1 MLVLALAPSSFA
13 QVQVRLFNATSSF
26 EVQTNRNAQTADP
39 ASVGSGITVT
49 GELVAISNLTT
60 TRLRLTFP
68 APITSSPAVTTTG
81 VFPPGFATAPPTDAI
96 RIDGGAGTGL
106 FASVTAVTTVDYT
119 GGTIDINLPGVNN
132 AGGLSG
138 SLRLLGVRIDANGK
152 TAPLTV
158 SGALQS
164 TANNYFAPT
173 ETPTLISALGPGIT
187 GLAIGAKTSPTTDPV
202 PANNAVP
209 SDGTATVF
217 TNRTVSDNLASFIIV
232 EGNQQALR
240 TATQSSSSGVAVPN
254 GTNIR
259 LTFNNVPANLTLTL
273 TCSGSGSSTA
283 VSLVVAVSN
292 GSITSTNNTSNI
304 TVTGT
309 SLTRTETLDCRIALP
324 VPAGGQLGSNVS
336 LSPGAITVTA
346 TLIPIG
352 DALDTVN
359 TPTLNFP
366 TVTGG
371 YPRFAQADLG
381 PLTIINIVAANT
393 TFLLP
398 YASKTGP
405 FDTGI
410 ALANTTADP
419 FGVSGGGQ
427 APAAGNCV
435 LTFFPRTT
443 TGAGTSS
450 TLTTSAT
457 VRPGTGL
464 GTDGTLAAGGTWT
477 VNVSELL
484 PAATPA
490 ISGDYFGYIFVVC
503 NFPAGHGISFIYNG
517 AGFTSFSP
525 LGVMNPPA
533 AVARTS
539 LNAEFLGF

>member
-13 QVQVRLFNATSSF
+13 QIQVRIFNAASSF

-39 ASVGSGITVT
+39 ASVGSGITIT
-49 GELVAISNLTT
+49 GELVADSNLTT

-81 VFPPGFATAPPTDAI
+81 IFPVGFAAAPAGDPI
-96 RIDGGAGTGL
+96 RIDGGSGTGL
-106 FASVTAVTTVDYT
+106 FASVTAITTVDYA
-119 GGTIDINLPGVNN
+119 GGTIDINLPGLNN
-132 AGGLSG
+132 TPGASG

-164 TANNYFAPT
+164 SANNYFPPT
-173 ETPTLISALGPGIT
+173 ETPTLISALGAGIT
-187 GLAIGAKTSPTTDPV
+187 GLAVGAKTSPTTDPV
-202 PANNAVP
+202 VANNAVP
-209 SDGTATVF
+209 SDGTATIF
-217 TNRTVSDNLASFIIV
+217 TNRTVSDTLAFFIIV

-240 TATQSSSSGVAVPN
+240 TATQSSSSTTPVTN

-259 LTFNNVPANLTLTL
+259 LTFNNVPANLTITL
-273 TCSGSGSSTA
+273 ACSGSGSATA
-283 VSLVVAVSN
+283 ISLVVAVSN
-292 GSITSTNNTSNI
+292 PSITSTNNTSTL

-309 SLTRTETLDCRIALP
+309 SLTRTETIDCRLVLP
-324 VPAGGQLGSNVS
+324 GALGSNVT
-336 LSPGAITVTA
+336 LTPGAITVTA
-346 TLIPIG
+346 TLVPIG

-366 TVTGG
+366 TATGG

-381 PLTIINIVAANT
+381 PLTVVNIVAANT

-398 YASKTGP
+398 YGSKTGP

-419 FGVSGGGQ
+419 FGAAGGGQ
-427 APAAGNCV
+427 IPTAGNCV
-435 LTFFPRTT
+435 LTFFPRTN

-477 VNVSELL
+477 VNLSELM

-490 ISGDYFGYIFVVC
+490 ITGDYFGYIFISC

-533 AVARTS
+533 AVARTTG
-539 LNAEFLGF
+539 NVEFIGF